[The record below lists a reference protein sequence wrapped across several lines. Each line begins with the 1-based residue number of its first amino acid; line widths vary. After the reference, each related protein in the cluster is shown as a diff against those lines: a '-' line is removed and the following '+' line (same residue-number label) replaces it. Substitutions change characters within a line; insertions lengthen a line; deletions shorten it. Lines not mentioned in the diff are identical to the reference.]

1 MQTRAWLCFMGGDE
15 TTMSQMSSTNTRTFT
30 TFAGQME
37 PRLRRAFV
45 AALGA
50 DLAPDAM
57 AEAWTYAWQHWER
70 IEQMA
75 NPAGYVYRIGRTR
88 ASRLRPRSHV
98 RLPHVTAIEMPW
110 IEPELPEALSRL
122 SERQRV
128 AVVLVHCFEYT
139 HAEAAEV
146 LGVSRST
153 LQKHVDRGMG
163 KLRRTLGVNQ

>member
-1 MQTRAWLCFMGGDE
+1 
-15 TTMSQMSSTNTRTFT
+15 
-30 TFAGQME
+30 
-37 PRLRRAFV
+37 
-45 AALGA
+45 
-50 DLAPDAM
+50 M

-70 IEQMA
+70 IEQME

-146 LGVSRST
+146 LGVSRPS
-153 LQKHVDRGMG
+153 LQKHVERGMG